1 MVFNA
6 IKKSVLK
13 GLSLRSCP
21 RPWYGVSLEDMK
33 SSFTFPL
40 LLLHIGMLLVRAEP
54 GSFVDYPASV
64 SSYLERVQQGRQAHA
79 FSAEEEF
86 GKWQGSARV
95 ALIKLIG
102 LKQMQ
107 EELAGFVPKVFIGGE
122 DNSGKSFTRS
132 LCSMETEPG
141 VKIPFYLLVPK
152 TSSLEK
158 PAPLFLAPH
167 GHDALGLHSYAGA
180 FRDETHRKK
189 VMAKQGNIAEQA
201 AKRGFIAIAPATRGL
216 ANEVSI
222 PDPRGRHGNR
232 PCRAQLMHCLVAG
245 RTPIAERVWDM
256 RRLLDWA
263 EKDPRVDATRIVMAG
278 NSGGGVLTA
287 YTAAIDPRVS
297 VAAPS
302 CSFAPVADTGGYIFH
317 CDCCLVPG
325 VRNWGDWP
333 ELGGLIAPRQLLI
346 VHGVEDSL
354 HHRPT
359 IEKLF
364 SRVHRIYRAA
374 GVPGRVTLSWGKS
387 GHRFYPDLMWPV
399 IGKAPG
405 EAGH

>member
-1 MVFNA
+1 MKCSSTF
-6 IKKSVLK
+6 
-13 GLSLRSCP
+13 SC
-21 RPWYGVSLEDMK
+21 
-33 SSFTFPL
+33 L
-40 LLLHIGMLLVRAEP
+40 LIILGIIMARAEP
-54 GSFVDYPASV
+54 GSPVTYPAAV
-64 SSYLERVQQGRQAHA
+64 NAYLKRVQQGRQAHA
-79 FSAEEEF
+79 FEGTKDF
-86 GKWQGSARV
+86 GQWQASARS
-95 ALIKLIG
+95 ALIDLIG

-107 EELAGFVPKVFIGGE
+107 EELAGFLPKVLIGKAKA
-122 DNSGKSFTRS
+122 SGVSFTRA
-132 LCSMETEPG
+132 LCSIETEPG
-141 VKIPFYLLVPK
+141 VKVPFYLLVPK
-152 TSSLEK
+152 TSNPEK

-167 GHDALGLHSYAGA
+167 GHDVLGLHSYAGA
-180 FRDETHRKK
+180 FCDEAHRKK

-216 ANEVSI
+216 ATEVSI

-287 YTAAIDPRVS
+287 YTAAIDTRVS

-302 CSFAPVADTGGYIFH
+302 CSFAPVIDTGGYIFH
-317 CDCCLVPG
+317 CDCCMVPG
-325 VRNWGDWP
+325 LRNWGDWP
-333 ELGGLIAPRQLLI
+333 ELGGLIAPRELLI

-374 GVPGRVTLSWGKS
+374 GVPGRATLSWGKS

-399 IGKAPG
+399 IGKALR

>member
-1 MVFNA
+1 
-6 IKKSVLK
+6 
-13 GLSLRSCP
+13 
-21 RPWYGVSLEDMK
+21 MK
-33 SSFTFPL
+33 SAFIFFDL
-40 LLLHIGMLLVRAEP
+40 LLVLGIVIARADPAPLVT
-54 GSFVDYPASV
+54 YPAPV
-64 SSYLERVQQGRQAHA
+64 NSYLERVQQGRQIHA
-79 FSAEEEF
+79 FEGTKDF
-86 GKWQGSARV
+86 GQWQQAARV
-95 ALIKLIG
+95 ALIDLIG
-102 LKQMQ
+102 LRQMR
-107 EELAGFVPKVFIGGE
+107 EELAGFIPKVVIGKAEGP
-122 DNSGKSFTRS
+122 GGSFTRS
-132 LCSMETEPG
+132 LCSIETEPG
-141 VKIPFYLLVPK
+141 VTIPFYLLVPK
-152 TSSLEK
+152 TASPEK
-158 PAPLFLAPH
+158 PAPLFIAPH
-167 GHDALGLHSYAGA
+167 GHDSLGLHSYAGA
-180 FRDETHRKK
+180 FRDEAHRKK

-216 ANEVSI
+216 AAEVII

-245 RTPIAERVWDM
+245 RTPVAERVWDM
-256 RRLLDWA
+256 QCLLDWA
-263 EKDPRVDATRIVMAG
+263 GKYPRADPTRIVMAG

-302 CSFAPVADTGGYIFH
+302 CSFAPVADSSGYIFH
-317 CDCCLVPG
+317 CDCCMVPG
-325 VRNWGDWP
+325 VRNWGDWQ
-333 ELGGLIAPRQLLI
+333 ELGGLIAPRELLI

-399 IGKAPG
+399 IGKALG
-405 EAGH
+405 EAGR